1 MIKIFQNDSI
11 LNNDI
16 KDNSII
22 ITSKNKIYKYKIH
35 FLNKNVKITSLDM
48 YLNELSKKYFNKRL
62 ANSNESLILMYEA
75 YRKVVDKLS
84 FYKNQ
89 DVSFAKNLCLT
100 YEFYLENDC
109 IKSSKTKD
117 LDIIYEKYNDLL
129 NRHNLVSLPN
139 LFNYSYIDKIS
150 YDNIYFEDVISLNR
164 FEISFINSI
173 KDYKNVYVFANT
185 INNMS
190 LVSDLNNLSPC
201 FYEPIDNLDINN
213 LFNIN
218 SCKIFKNI
226 NIVSCN
232 DLYEEVKFLNE
243 DIIKNVNKGLKYKD
257 ILVISNDIKRYQNY
271 FDMIF
276 SIPFSRKIRQKVITS
291 NFIQNLKNILNG
303 NFSCQNFLNLI
314 KLNLFSIDLKNIDI
328 LDNYIYVNGLF
339 DKPFYEPF
347 TKYNDKREKENLS
360 MLNEIRVDVI
370 NPIKCLLENVIN
382 VNDTLEVLRYL
393 FMYIDEEGIT
403 DKLATLDFEGY
414 NDLINALE
422 LLNDTTSNLNITMV
436 LDYLSNILTSNLK
449 ENYMQDEVRIES
461 LDDYSFSPY
470 KKVYFIGVTE
480 KDLPVK
486 FSYKTLINSS
496 DLNHKDIYNLIK
508 KHNDKYQNIIS
519 NILINKDVTITY
531 HKINDSK
538 NKLNKSTIL
547 SSFFNDDTHYTY
559 SLNKDTVLNQDKKI
573 DKSLALNLYGSTL
586 TLSPSSIE
594 TYSKCHYSYFLKY
607 GLNLNVKEKNVFDSR
622 KKGTFVHYILENT
635 IKNNVTIKTINE
647 MVDKYTNSY
656 LDSCSYNIDNI
667 TLYLISILKEKTK
680 KLLSII
686 LEELKNTKFKP
697 EAVEL
702 KIKDMNFSIKL
713 DDGVLNITGTVD
725 RLDSYVLDDTYYYR
739 IIDYKT
745 GKKAFKL
752 SDVINGLNMQMIVY
766 LLAIKNL
773 DKKNK
778 INKPTGFLYYPALIN
793 YKKESIN
800 LSKDEVLE
808 KLKKQMRLNGIISSS
823 SLEFYND
830 NINDYVDVKTR
841 DNISSDK
848 VFSDDDLNIVFN
860 KVMEN
865 LKKEG
870 NKILSGNISIN
881 PIIDSNNDSCA
892 FCKFNSVCGFNKLNG
907 DVRKYKNMSNSL
919 ALKLIKEEGDING
932 LDFRSTKSDK

>member
-35 FLNKNVKITSLDM
+35 FLNKNIKITSLDM
-48 YLNELSKKYFNKRL
+48 YLNELSRKYFNKRL
-62 ANSNESLILMYEA
+62 VNSTESLILMYEA
-75 YRKVVDKLS
+75 YRKVIGKLS

-89 DVSFAKNLCLT
+89 DVSFAKDLCLT
-100 YEFYLENDC
+100 YEFYYENDC

-117 LDIIYEKYNDLL
+117 LDIIYEKYNELL
-129 NRHNLVSLPN
+129 NHHDLVSLTN

-150 YDNIYFEDVISLNR
+150 YDNLYFEDITSLSR
-164 FEISFINSI
+164 FEINFINSI
-173 KDYKNVYVFANT
+173 KDYKNVYLFANT

-190 LVSDLNNLSPC
+190 LISDLNN
-201 FYEPIDNLDINN
+201 FYPVSYIPIDNSDVNN
-213 LFNIN
+213 LFSIN
-218 SCKIFKNI
+218 NNKIFKNI

-243 DIIKNVNKGLKYKD
+243 DIIKNINNGLKYKD
-257 ILVISNDIKRYQNY
+257 ILVISNDISRYQNY
-271 FDMIF
+271 FEMIF
-276 SIPFSRKIRQKVITS
+276 SIPFSKKTKEGVLTS
-291 NFIQNLKNILNG
+291 NFIENLKNILNG
-303 NFSCQNFLNLI
+303 DFSCQSFLNLI
-314 KLNLFSIDLKNIDI
+314 KLNLFSIDLKKIDI
-328 LDNYIYVNGLF
+328 LDNYIYVNDLF

-347 TKYNDKREKENLS
+347 TKYNDKKEEENLS

-370 NPIKCLLENVIN
+370 NPIRCLLENVIN

-403 DKLATLDFEGY
+403 DKLSTIDFEGY
-414 NDLINALE
+414 NNFINALE
-422 LLNDTTSNLNITMV
+422 LLNDTTSNLDITLI
-436 LDYLSNILTSNLK
+436 LDYLSNILTSNSK
-449 ENYMQDEVRIES
+449 EDYMQDEVRISS
-461 LDDYSFSPY
+461 LDDYCYSLY
-470 KKVYFIGVTE
+470 KKVYFIGATE
-480 KDLPVK
+480 KDIPVK
-486 FSYKTLINSS
+486 FNYKTLINSG
-496 DLNHKDIYNLIK
+496 DLNHNDIYNLIK

-519 NILINKDVTITY
+519 NLLINKNVTITY

-547 SSFFNDDTHYTY
+547 SSFFNDDMHYTY
-559 SLNKDTVLNQDKKI
+559 SLNNDIVLNQDKKI

-594 TYSKCHYSYFLKY
+594 VYSKCHYSYFLKY
-607 GLNLNVKEKNVFDSR
+607 GLNLNIKEKNVFDNR

-635 IKNNVTIKTINE
+635 IKNNVTFETIDE

-656 LDSCSYNIDNI
+656 LDSCNYNIDNI

-680 KLLSII
+680 KLLFII

-702 KIKDMNFSIKL
+702 KIKNMNFNIKL
-713 DDGVLNITGTVD
+713 DDGILNITGTVD

-745 GKKAFKL
+745 GKKSFRL

-766 LLAIKNL
+766 LLAIKKS
-773 DKKNK
+773 DKKYR

-800 LSKDEVLE
+800 LSKDDVLK

-823 SLEFYND
+823 SLSFYND
-830 NINDYVDVKTR
+830 NIDDYIDVKTR
-841 DNISSDK
+841 GNISSDK
-848 VFSDDDLNIVFN
+848 VFSDDDLNIIFN

-865 LKKEG
+865 LKNEG
-870 NKILSGNISIN
+870 NKILSGDISIN
-881 PIIDSNNDSCA
+881 PIIDNNNDSCS
-892 FCKFNSVCGFNKLNG
+892 FCKFNSVCKFNKLNG
-907 DVRKYKNMSNSL
+907 NVRKYKSMSNSL

-932 LDFRSTKSDK
+932 LDERSTKGN